1 MFLCVSVPSVIQAKL
16 NQRAKVVPTQPN
28 PIWKKSHTLSKPI
41 TFCCEFNKFSLIWNR
56 IWALLF
62 QQWTLLRLHRDWD
75 DRQKRG
81 REFACW
87 KIVNFILNCFCGY
100 VRFSFPYYYYYS
112 YYCFC
117 CYYIICCLLFCVCVC
132 RFPQKNAR
140 IKREMCRKR
149 DTRMKTFGL
158 WNRMTKA
165 IFDLTSAYPYWQ
177 FQAIAMRT
185 NVRKKCCLKP
195 TFKCIFHIRHVH
207 QTKRYLDVSMLFS
220 RNKTNGETRTHL
232 NKNVFIED
240 LAFVCRCRRCSH
252 RHWQCCG

>member
-1 MFLCVSVPSVIQAKL
+1 MESNMGTTISAMDFVTTSPRLRWSAEAWKRVCLLKNRKFYFKLLLWLCA
-16 NQRAKVVPTQPN
+16 
-28 PIWKKSHTLSKPI
+28 
-41 TFCCEFNKFSLIWNR
+41 FFFSLLL
-56 IWALLF
+56 LLF
-62 QQWTLLRLHRDWD
+62 L
-75 DRQKRG
+75 
-81 REFACW
+81 
-87 KIVNFILNCFCGY
+87 
-100 VRFSFPYYYYYS
+100 
-112 YYCFC
+112 
-117 CYYIICCLLFCVCVC
+117 LLFLLLLYYLLFAVCVCVC